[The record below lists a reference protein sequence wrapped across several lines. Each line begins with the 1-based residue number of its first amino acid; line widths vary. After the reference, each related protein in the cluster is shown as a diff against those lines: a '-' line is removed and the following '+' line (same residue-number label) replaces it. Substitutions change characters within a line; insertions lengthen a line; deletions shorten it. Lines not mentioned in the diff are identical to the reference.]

1 MFPVPSHLPRSGG
14 EHISSQAEAEVN
26 AQGNQPAVEAQSEQE
41 QSKVLDLLEPL
52 LRLPLNNDDKQNKEH
67 KRNVTRWNVD
77 EIRKV
82 KKNLENAI
90 EENKTKTHEILM
102 NNLPSISSH
111 IQISSNL
118 CSDFAELKVKLKELE
133 SQVDVSDPATSFMP
147 PLLSLLNRHFS
158 SISSRDTSQGH
169 IAALKALK
177 ARVERVRKLEEAVW
191 AGQGLEGW
199 VVDSVSS
206 ARKWTGAEANEVALD
221 GLEGTIICKALEEK
235 ESVLRALLRDQLV
248 DGFKRAVVV
257 QKDGVKLDVRQEI
270 RLSNPNASRPNY
282 LQTTTASPYP
292 LSSLYKALSSLS
304 LLPNLLQALQIQLLT
319 TIILPIVSSRR
330 RIRVSS
336 SSGISSLKSDQV
348 SGGIEDQEV
357 LTGLKEALDFT
368 SRTLYPEEADT
379 PEREPFVRAIAVK
392 TLESL
397 LDHLVIPSIPSSPS
411 SIPGWLN
418 LIISSVAIEDAVL
431 PVSSVNDQLHH
442 SRPLKTFW
450 EKQTGKEYAN
460 KRRYDT
466 ADLVRMLVLKGWGRW
481 EGVEKTREKEI
492 TVVVEVELNDD
503 EDQPLKERSKEEDEA
518 REDEGHGWGFGETSE
533 DQIEQA
539 GVKEVNQDNAEEAED
554 GWGFNEE
561 SIPPMSSADQA
572 PQEEDEASG
581 WDLDVTTHSSLPDSS
596 FSLPQVDPSTEIEA
610 RIEHTPEPQP
620 RPESQPEIQQEFKPE
635 PEPEHV
641 SASAPTS
648 VPTKPPREAK
658 RLGKK
663 VAKKSKTEEYDP
675 WDQPFDNDNSLSAS
689 TSSLSNS
696 TQALSAE
703 APPNNDIAPIKK
715 PAREAKK
722 LGKKVG
728 KRTNKEEERDFWDAD
743 IPAEDLGGGENS
755 LYHTAGALGDK
766 VENGGGGNGDGRR
779 WDDDL
784 TLTSPQTTA
793 AAMPSSPQKRK
804 RTELREEKKVIE
816 EKYLVST
823 ACEKLLDIGRGLL
836 EELEELQSSS
846 YASPSFTFDSTSP
859 IILQSL
865 TDIFSLYRALLPI
878 RYAQQLQEVPAI
890 TMQAYNDG
898 NYLAEQLASF
908 ALPTS
913 STLSLHDEITR
924 LTALS
929 EHIYEDFL
937 KNQREGVDEERDIP
951 KGLEGAADYS
961 I

>member
-1 MFPVPSHLPRSGG
+1 M
-14 EHISSQAEAEVN
+14 
-26 AQGNQPAVEAQSEQE
+26 
-41 QSKVLDLLEPL
+41 
-52 LRLPLNNDDKQNKEH
+52 
-67 KRNVTRWNVD
+67 
-77 EIRKV
+77 
-82 KKNLENAI
+82 
-90 EENKTKTHEILM
+90 
-102 NNLPSISSH
+102 
-111 IQISSNL
+111 
-118 CSDFAELKVKLKELE
+118 
-133 SQVDVSDPATSFMP
+133 
-147 PLLSLLNRHFS
+147 
-158 SISSRDTSQGH
+158 
-169 IAALKALK
+169 
-177 ARVERVRKLEEAVW
+177 
-191 AGQGLEGW
+191 
-199 VVDSVSS
+199 
-206 ARKWTGAEANEVALD
+206 
-221 GLEGTIICKALEEK
+221 
-235 ESVLRALLRDQLV
+235 
-248 DGFKRAVVV
+248 
-257 QKDGVKLDVRQEI
+257 
-270 RLSNPNASRPNY
+270 
-282 LQTTTASPYP
+282 
-292 LSSLYKALSSLS
+292 
-304 LLPNLLQALQIQLLT
+304 
-319 TIILPIVSSRR
+319 
-330 RIRVSS
+330 
-336 SSGISSLKSDQV
+336 
-348 SGGIEDQEV
+348 
-357 LTGLKEALDFT
+357 TGLKEALDFT

-379 PEREPFVRAIAVK
+379 PEREPFVRAIVVK

-397 LDHLVIPSIPSSPS
+397 LDHLVIPSVPSSPS

-460 KRRYDT
+460 KRRHDT

-492 TVVVEVELNDD
+492 TVVVKVELNDD

-518 REDEGHGWGFGETSE
+518 REAEGDGWGFGETSE

-539 GVKEVNQDNAEEAED
+539 GVKEVNQDDAEEAED

-581 WDLDVTTHSSLPDSS
+581 WDLDVTAHSSLPDST

-620 RPESQPEIQQEFKPE
+620 QPESQPEIQQEFKPE
-635 PEPEHV
+635 PEPEPQPEHV

-728 KRTNKEEERDFWDAD
+728 KWTNKEEERDFWDAD

-766 VENGGGGNGDGRR
+766 VENGGGGNGGGRR
-779 WDDDL
+779 WDDDP

-836 EELEELQSSS
+836 EELEELQSS
-846 YASPSFTFDSTSP
+846 
-859 IILQSL
+859 
-865 TDIFSLYRALLPI
+865 R
-878 RYAQQLQEVPAI
+878 
-890 TMQAYNDG
+890 
-898 NYLAEQLASF
+898 
-908 ALPTS
+908 
-913 STLSLHDEITR
+913 
-924 LTALS
+924 
-929 EHIYEDFL
+929 
-937 KNQREGVDEERDIP
+937 
-951 KGLEGAADYS
+951 
-961 I
+961 